1 MGDLLL
7 IVVCVLG
14 SFVLRVPLGAR
25 LYDFR
30 YQILTMLL
38 VALIIKPLVYY
49 QFGLYRRLWAYA
61 SIRELK
67 LIAIAVSTASII
79 ISIIIILISTTTLMV
94 GKDFSRSVL
103 IIDWILSLLAV
114 GGLRFSYR
122 IVS

>member
-38 VALIIKPLVYY
+38 VALIIKPLIYY

-67 LIAIAVSTASII
+67 LIAISVTTASITVAI
-79 ISIIIILISTTTLMV
+79 IVSLISILLKE
-94 GKDFSRSVL
+94 KDFSRSVL
-103 IIDWILSLLAV
+103 VIDWLLSLLAV
-114 GGLRFSYR
+114 GGL
-122 IVS
+122 